1 MAAVVM
7 VHGEFNELWG
17 AHEIKARWL
26 PALRDGLVHA
36 GATVAEDDVEVG
48 FYGDLFR
55 RPVEPGALAS
65 FEQTR
70 AGVAEMLSGVLGTGS
85 EAIEA
90 LGAAA
95 NEAVLDRTIDLVTTM
110 ATDPELRDKIAAR
123 IDAVITPDTKVVV
136 AHSLGSVVMYRYLTT
151 RPELTPD
158 LVTMG
163 SPLGAPT
170 LGALDPSLGKDGA
183 HPWPG
188 GVGRWTNVA
197 AVGDRAAVEP
207 RLATLFGDRVEDH
220 TVDNGHRVHDPEPY
234 LNSACTGAAVARALA

>member
-1 MAAVVM
+1 
-7 VHGEFNELWG
+7 
-17 AHEIKARWL
+17 
-26 PALRDGLVHA
+26 LVHA

-136 AHSLGSVVMYRYLTT
+136 AHSLGSVVLYRY
-151 RPELTPD
+151 P
-158 LVTMG
+158 
-163 SPLGAPT
+163 PT
-170 LGALDPSLGKDGA
+170 
-183 HPWPG
+183 
-188 GVGRWTNVA
+188 
-197 AVGDRAAVEP
+197 
-207 RLATLFGDRVEDH
+207 
-220 TVDNGHRVHDPEPY
+220 
-234 LNSACTGAAVARALA
+234 

>member
-7 VHGEFNELWG
+7 VHGAFNELWG

-95 NEAVLDRTIDLVTTM
+95 NEAVLDRTIDLVTPM
-110 ATDPELRDKIAAR
+110 ATDPEL
-123 IDAVITPDTKVVV
+123 
-136 AHSLGSVVMYRYLTT
+136 
-151 RPELTPD
+151 
-158 LVTMG
+158 
-163 SPLGAPT
+163 
-170 LGALDPSLGKDGA
+170 
-183 HPWPG
+183 
-188 GVGRWTNVA
+188 
-197 AVGDRAAVEP
+197 
-207 RLATLFGDRVEDH
+207 
-220 TVDNGHRVHDPEPY
+220 Y